1 MLDPGPETSA
11 LPHPSSPDSTEYDA
25 VQNRFSSQV
34 GVNFETLEAMGHI
47 LAGLTL
53 SLNLV

>member
-47 LAGLTL
+47 
-53 SLNLV
+53 